1 MKKILSVSMAAAMTL
16 SLAACGAASSESTAA
31 SSETTTSSATS
42 EAGAIE
48 ASAVTG
54 IAQCCDVGTIDDE
67 SFNQGCWEAIKAYG
81 ESNGVEVNYYLPPD
95 DPSDEDRQTLIRNAV
110 NDGFNT
116 IVCVGYLY
124 GSSIA
129 WAAEEYPDINI
140 IGVDI
145 TAGDIGTEE
154 IPSNVYCITFKEEQA
169 GYLAGYAAVKDGFT
183 QLGFLGGQ
191 AVPAVIRYGYGFVQ
205 GADAAAQELGT
216 NVTINYWYGNQFF
229 GDANITARMESWY
242 SGGTEVVFAC
252 GGGIYTS
259 AVEAAVNYDG
269 WVIGVD
275 VDQHYVGENG
285 VADGAYS
292 YNPFL
297 TSAMKGL
304 GAAVTDALDHA
315 ASGTWS
321 EVGGTN
327 GNYGLEEGDYIG
339 LPTAET
345 SWAFRTFTVE
355 DYQAELE
362 KLRSGEITVD
372 NSSDPAVQPTTSEFT
387 TVNYQEYV
395 SFLPFFSAAGVLAPA
410 AFSYKKFCP
419 P

>member
-1 MKKILSVSMAAAMTL
+1 MKKILSLTMAAAMAL
-16 SLAACGAASSESTAA
+16 SLAACGNTAEAPAEESA
-31 SSETTTSSATS
+31 TTNSATS
-42 EAGAIE
+42 EAAEGGETSAAI
-48 ASAVTG
+48 AG
-54 IAQCCDVGTIDDE
+54 IAQVCDVGTIDDE
-67 SFNQGCWEAIKAYG
+67 SFNQGCWEAVEAYG
-81 ESNGVEVNYYLPPD
+81 EANGVETNHYLPPD
-95 DPSDEDRQTLIRNAV
+95 DPSDEDRQSMIRQAV
-110 NDGFNT
+110 SDGYDT
-116 IVCVGYLY
+116 VVCVGYLY

-129 WAAEEYPDINI
+129 WASSEYPDVNF

-145 TAGDIGTEE
+145 TAGDINAEGN

-205 GADAAAQELGT
+205 GADAAAQEMGA
-216 NVTINYWYGNQFF
+216 NININYWYGNQFF
-229 GDANITARMESWY
+229 GDANITAKMESWY
-242 SGGTEVVFAC
+242 QGGTEVVFAC

-259 AVEAAVNYDG
+259 AVEAAVKYDG
-269 WVIGVD
+269 KVIGVD
-275 VDQHYVGENG
+275 VDQRYVGDKG

-387 TVNYQEYV
+387 TVNYQE
-395 SFLPFFSAAGVLAPA
+395 
-410 AFSYKKFCP
+410 
-419 P
+419 